1 MSESDFAGRHV
12 LITGGTRGIGK
23 SLAVMLA
30 AEGAR
35 LSLNYVS
42 RAEDAAAADESAE
55 AEEAPADIAEQAGA
69 DEGRA
74 KDE

>member
-23 SLAVMLA
+23 ALAVMLA
-30 AEGAR
+30 GEGAK

-42 RAEDAAAADESAE
+42 RAEDAAAAVGERVWRSSAWTCV
-55 AEEAPADIAEQAGA
+55 PS
-69 DEGRA
+69 GRLMPSA
-74 KDE
+74 TGRP